1 MKTYQLLKIILIAT
15 FVSNVLSYQVKAQ
28 NTESVTN
35 NNNNNENVDI
45 DVQEAGS
52 QQQGQGQS
60 ANSGTS
66 SVTVT
71 DEDAKDNF
79 WTNGSRTQLVVPEGN
94 ASLSC
99 GEQMISFSRS
109 GGLSLGV
116 LKDLS
121 RIVGDTASHIGAAS
135 INSSDNQ
142 GQLPDDFKPS
152 LTAIQQCA
160 KQKNIAEVLQ
170 QYLQLAQVDLAIAQ
184 TYLRIVSP
192 EVYATLFVENAKDK
206 REILSEQLFN
216 NLAANL
222 RNEEFERVVEWQD
235 SFYGAALA
243 KERVKFEKNQELQ
256 VLERNKRLTELEVLE
271 LKRTAQEVEA
281 IIRYQQS
288 ELNRSLERY
297 QQQN

>member
-1 MKTYQLLKIILIAT
+1 MKNYQLLKIILIAIFT
-15 FVSNVLSYQVKAQ
+15 SSVLSYQVNAQ

-66 SVTVT
+66 EVTVT

-79 WTNGSRTQLVVPEGN
+79 WTNGSCTQLVVPEGN

-116 LKDLS
+116 LK
-121 RIVGDTASHIGAAS
+121 DTASHIGAAS

-160 KQKNIAEVLQ
+160 KQNNIAEILA

-206 REILSEQLFN
+206 GEILSKQSFT
-216 NLAANL
+216 NLATNL
-222 RNEEFERVVEWQD
+222 RNAEFERVVEWQD
-235 SFYGAALA
+235 GFYGAALA
-243 KERVKFEKNQELQ
+243 KERVKFEKTQELQ

>member
-15 FVSNVLSYQVKAQ
+15 FVSSTLSYQVKAQ

-66 SVTVT
+66 EVTVT

-116 LKDLS
+116 
-121 RIVGDTASHIGAAS
+121 GAAS

-160 KQKNIAEVLQ
+160 KQKNIAEILQ

-206 REILSEQLFN
+206 GEILSEQLFN
-216 NLAANL
+216 NLATNL
-222 RNEEFERVVEWQD
+222 RNAEFERVVEWQD
-235 SFYGAALA
+235 GFYGAALA

>member
-1 MKTYQLLKIILIAT
+1 MKTYQLLKIILIAI
-15 FVSNVLSYQVKAQ
+15 FSSSVLSYQVNAQ

-45 DVQEAGS
+45 DVQESGS

-66 SVTVT
+66 EVTVT

-116 LKDLS
+116 
-121 RIVGDTASHIGAAS
+121 GAAS

-160 KQKNIAEVLQ
+160 KQKNIAEILQ

-206 REILSEQLFN
+206 GEILSEQLFN

-235 SFYGAALA
+235 GFYGAALA